1 MSKKAFLCPTL
12 GTLSAL
18 LVLSER
24 PAAATLLHLAR
35 LDQAA
40 TEAAL
45 QSRQGVLQGLSL
57 VDQDPGPRPGGWPEP
72 RRTVRDFCSSLQN
85 SNKCRLFRSESSSE
99 SRSDWVLNSWNQL
112 LPWRRSRWM
121 PHLLLADLCF
131 VQVEVVGGALWQWC

>member
-18 LVLSER
+18 LVESER
-24 PAAATLLHLAR
+24 PAEVLLHLAR

-57 VDQDPGPRPGGWPEP
+57 VDQDPGRRPGG
-72 RRTVRDFCSSLQN
+72 
-85 SNKCRLFRSESSSE
+85 
-99 SRSDWVLNSWNQL
+99 
-112 LPWRRSRWM
+112 
-121 PHLLLADLCF
+121 
-131 VQVEVVGGALWQWC
+131 